1 MTFKF
6 AALAACALLAATAT
20 FAAPPTVDIPQT
32 VHLPVLE
39 PLIAPCADPAADR
52 FLEIDITQ
60 RPPAGATRVQKVSGW
75 VTDDGTFHWP
85 FVMRMRNIGDRPF
98 AGKPGKQRVIVTE
111 DDLLAGK
118 KGRVVATVPFDR
130 IDPRSGVAVRFLFQA
145 PATDVNKKRFRRVY
159 KLAIKYDATD
169 SSIVDSPFGDCNF
182 KNNEFSLEFDGSRER
197 WIYAR

>member
-1 MTFKF
+1 MSFKF
-6 AALAACALLAATAT
+6 AALVCALVLATAGA
-20 FAAPPTVDIPQT
+20 FAAPPTIDIPKT

-39 PLIAPCADPAADR
+39 PLITPCADPAADR

-60 RPPAGATRVQKVSGW
+60 RPPAGTTRVQKVSGW
-75 VTDDGTFHWP
+75 VTEDGTFNWP
-85 FVMRMRNIGDRPF
+85 FVMRMRNIGDKPF
-98 AGKPGKQRVIVTE
+98 AGKPGKQRVVVIE

-130 IDPRSGVAVRFLFQA
+130 IEPRSGVAVRFLFQA
-145 PATDVNKKRFRRVY
+145 SAADVNKKRFRRVY

>member
-6 AALAACALLAATAT
+6 AAPAACALLAATAA

-98 AGKPGKQRVIVTE
+98 AGKPGKQRVVVTE